1 MKNFIYTHILKPK
14 HERTE
19 TTEHERIITH
29 GITAITVVIGLMIF
43 GHYFV
48 EMFKFE
54 RLSHISDVCRVKYM
68 IVDNN
73 PNNENEYLCKSFIDN
88 NEFYEIN
95 ENDVNGTNIYINRRF
110 VKTDENTFDG
120 AMYKNPLQ
128 YTAK

>member
-1 MKNFIYTHILKPK
+1 MKTFIYKYLLKPK

-19 TTEHERIITH
+19 TTEHERIVTH
-29 GITAITVVIGLMIF
+29 GITAITVVIGMMIF

-54 RLSHISDVCRVKYM
+54 RMSHISDACRVKYM
-68 IVDNN
+68 IVDFDTHDK
-73 PNNENEYLCKSFIDN
+73 YLCKSFIDN
-88 NEFYEIN
+88 NQFYEID
-95 ENDVNGTNIYINRRF
+95 ETDVNGTNIYINRRF
-110 VKTDENTFDG
+110 VKTDTEKFDG